1 MDVDRSQLDAV
12 LRLLLESKRL
22 HEGGWMEAHLKANE
36 AIRLLQ
42 RLLHEGGANA
52 KSTE

>member
-1 MDVDRSQLDAV
+1 MDIDRSQLNAV

-22 HEGGWMEAHLKANE
+22 HEGGWMEAHLKADE

-42 RLLHEGGANA
+42 RLLHDGDANA